1 MTRIFISGAGA
12 FGTALALVFH
22 KAGKDV
28 TLISRNST
36 ELVKNRTTDYLPGV
50 SLPKSL
56 KVSNSTASL
65 SRDDILILAI
75 PMQNLTTYLE
85 NLNQKPKVAVACCKG
100 IDLNTKIGPTK
111 VIRNTIGGSS
121 AILTGPSFAS
131 DIAIGLP
138 TGLTIAT
145 ENRQLGAEL
154 QKTLSTDSI
163 RLYLSS
169 DPIGAELGGALK
181 NIIAIACGLC
191 VGAGLGDSARSAL
204 LTRGFAE
211 IVKLATTLGAKQE
224 TLYGLSGMGDLVLT
238 CTSPQSRNFS
248 YGFSIGA
255 NLGSKP
261 SSTVEGIATARA
273 VLQLSIKHNIDMPI
287 TKGVV
292 DIIDG
297 SKSVGLVLSTLLER
311 PLAKE

>member
-28 TLISRNST
+28 TLISRNPT
-36 ELVKNRTTDYLPGV
+36 KLVENRTTDYLPGI

-56 KVSNSTASL
+56 KINNNTTSL
-65 SRDDILILAI
+65 SGEDVLILAI
-75 PMQNLTTYLE
+75 PMQNLTKYLE
-85 NLNQKPKVAVACCKG
+85 NLHQKPKVAVACCKG
-100 IDLNTKIGPTK
+100 IDLETKNGPTE
-111 VIRNTIGGSS
+111 VIKNTIGGSS

-145 ENRQLGAEL
+145 GDKKLGIEL

-191 VGAGLGDSARSAL
+191 IGAGFGDSARSAL
-204 LTRGFAE
+204 LTRGFSE
-211 IVKLATTLGAKQE
+211 IVKLATKLGAKQE
-224 TLYGLSGMGDLVLT
+224 TLYGLSGIGDLVLT

-255 NLGSKP
+255 NLGTKL

-273 VLQLSIKHNIDMPI
+273 VLKLSTKHDVDMPI

>member
-56 KVSNSTASL
+56 KISNSTTSL
-65 SRDDILILAI
+65 SGGDVLILAI
-75 PMQNLTTYLE
+75 PMQNLTKYLE
-85 NLNQKPKVAVACCKG
+85 NLHQKPKVAIACCKG
-100 IDLNTKIGPTK
+100 IDLNTKAGPTE

-131 DIAIGLP
+131 DIAMGLP

-145 ENRQLGAEL
+145 ENKQIGTEL

-181 NIIAIACGLC
+181 NVIAIACGLC
-191 VGAGLGDSARSAL
+191 IGAGFGDSARSAL

-224 TLYGLSGMGDLVLT
+224 TLYGLSGIGDLVLT

-255 NLGSKP
+255 NLGTKV

-273 VLQLSIKHNIDMPI
+273 VLKLSIKYNIDMPI

-297 SKSVGLVLSTLLER
+297 SKSVSVVLSNLLER
-311 PLAKE
+311 PLTKE